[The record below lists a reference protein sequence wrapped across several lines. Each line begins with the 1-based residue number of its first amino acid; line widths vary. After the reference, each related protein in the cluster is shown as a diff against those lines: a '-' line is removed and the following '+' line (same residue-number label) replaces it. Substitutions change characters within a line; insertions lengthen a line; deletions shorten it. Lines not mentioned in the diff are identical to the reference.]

1 MSCNISILY
10 KLNFITFKVLA
21 LANALGLRFLGWI
34 IMFIRKSPLI
44 ESGYLFDIWNIGGGA
59 THARGSLIRDRL
71 SIRAFTMHL
80 AIIFRYKVT
89 NNTNIFGTISKRY
102 LSHVKTKNDLT
113 IYLAKNAVTNFKN
126 VNGGYAVSYTT
137 KCISNLEDF
146 AQEMM
151 THNHGE
157 ADMLQLMYQ
166 QETVSQSF
174 TYTPQILM
182 YFFLLFTSIQ
192 HFVQIQHSRLVR

>member
-1 MSCNISILY
+1 MRY
-10 KLNFITFKVLA
+10 
-21 LANALGLRFLGWI
+21 W
-34 IMFIRKSPLI
+34 
-44 ESGYLFDIWNIGGGA
+44 
-59 THARGSLIRDRL
+59 ARGHTYKGPLNRDRS

-80 AIIFRYKVT
+80 TIIFRCKVT
-89 NNTNIFGTISKRY
+89 DNTNIPGTTSKKF

-113 IYLAKNAVTNFKN
+113 IYLAEKALTNFEI

-151 THNHGE
+151 THGHEE
-157 ADMLQLMYQ
+157 ADTL
-166 QETVSQSF
+166 SQSF
-174 TYTPQILM
+174 TYTPLILM

-192 HFVQIQHSRLVR
+192 YFVQIQHSRLVAANSQERYQ